1 MSNKDDRLS
10 DCLVE
15 YKKARQLQYDHE
27 WYGNEIEAETFKS
40 IADNLKELL
49 DRGETIIPN
58 F

>member
-1 MSNKDDRLS
+1 VTTNKNLFT

-27 WYGNEIEAETFKS
+27 WYGNHSEALFWQSRAEHF
-40 IADNLKELL
+40 KELL
-49 DRGETIIPN
+49 DRGETKEPN